1 MSEINKRERIPK
13 EDIIKK
19 KVNEL
24 NTEEII
30 REIINS
36 CLEKKDINKLNF
48 DREELLKMISE
59 QSLHNYLEN
68 VKDRTSK
75 EGKEFLQKEL
85 ETHNNKLKTILFK
98 SEAEKNEFKSKYLS
112 ILAENRELKNK
123 IINIEHLNKELM
135 QQLKQLEINSQI
147 FEIQMINIDKK
158 KIFLNELFERYP
170 GKNEDEILKYLDDL
184 KTGSIQILND
194 YQNILEKIKILNK
207 EQREKE
213 IEFKTSMNKLYLDN
227 ESLIKEKNYL
237 MNQNS
242 NKIDNIEFIKKT
254 SEQEKNRI
262 IYLSNTLFHIYNLL
276 FKEFGLNRN
285 LKIDKKYLEVKESD
299 FEPNFFYEEEVKN
312 YIEIMIKTM
321 HHNTYDKLFRETLGY
336 LNLILRVYLPQ
347 KMDLRFQPTKAFKEI
362 KDFIDS
368 KVTIIGN
375 NQNLIKSYENAIE
388 KKDLEISKLRMQQ
401 KELNKEY
408 NLYKTLVEKE
418 FIKTNK
424 IIYQLKNSNSKKDIN
439 SIKEINYNKGYNKT
453 FNNIRT
459 HSSKMN
465 FSNIEKIIPD
475 KLKLKRKGILLKE
488 EEIKE
493 YNSNTIKK
501 QIERTNLINKEKIR
515 KVNTEPKK
523 IKKGKNQ
530 DKIIIENGN
539 QREFNGFNKIK
550 ELIDETNRL
559 FLYKFRMNS
568 TIRKHEDK
576 EENIKNQVKDKI
588 IVYGNSYD
596 AEDKIKNKIF
606 RQINKLLKNKEKY
619 N

>member
-1 MSEINKRERIPK
+1 
-13 EDIIKK
+13 
-19 KVNEL
+19 
-24 NTEEII
+24 
-30 REIINS
+30 
-36 CLEKKDINKLNF
+36 
-48 DREELLKMISE
+48 MISE

-227 ESLIKEKNYL
+227 EALIKEKNYL

-254 SEQEKNRI
+254 SEQEKKRI

-285 LKIDKKYLEVKESD
+285 IKIDKKYLEVKESD

-488 EEIKE
+488 EEI
-493 YNSNTIKK
+493 
-501 QIERTNLINKEKIR
+501 NLINKEKIR

-568 TIRKHEDK
+568 TIGKHENK

-596 AEDKIKNKIF
+596 VEDKIKDKIF

>member
-19 KVNEL
+19 KINEL

-36 CLEKKDINKLNF
+36 CLEKKDINKLTF

-98 SEAEKNEFKSKYLS
+98 SEAEKNKFKSKYLR

-227 ESLIKEKNYL
+227 EALIKEKNYL

-276 FKEFGLNRN
+276 FKELGLNRN

-568 TIRKHEDK
+568 TIGKHENK
-576 EENIKNQVKDKI
+576 QENIKNQVKDKI

-596 AEDKIKNKIF
+596 AEDKIKDKIL

>member
-1 MSEINKRERIPK
+1 
-13 EDIIKK
+13 
-19 KVNEL
+19 
-24 NTEEII
+24 
-30 REIINS
+30 
-36 CLEKKDINKLNF
+36 
-48 DREELLKMISE
+48 
-59 QSLHNYLEN
+59 
-68 VKDRTSK
+68 
-75 EGKEFLQKEL
+75 
-85 ETHNNKLKTILFK
+85 
-98 SEAEKNEFKSKYLS
+98 
-112 ILAENRELKNK
+112 
-123 IINIEHLNKELM
+123 
-135 QQLKQLEINSQI
+135 
-147 FEIQMINIDKK
+147 
-158 KIFLNELFERYP
+158 
-170 GKNEDEILKYLDDL
+170 
-184 KTGSIQILND
+184 
-194 YQNILEKIKILNK
+194 
-207 EQREKE
+207 
-213 IEFKTSMNKLYLDN
+213 
-227 ESLIKEKNYL
+227 
-237 MNQNS
+237 
-242 NKIDNIEFIKKT
+242 
-254 SEQEKNRI
+254 
-262 IYLSNTLFHIYNLL
+262 
-276 FKEFGLNRN
+276 
-285 LKIDKKYLEVKESD
+285 
-299 FEPNFFYEEEVKN
+299 
-312 YIEIMIKTM
+312 M

-493 YNSNTIKK
+493 YNSSTIKK

-568 TIRKHEDK
+568 TNGKNEDK
-576 EENIKNQVKDKI
+576 EENIKNQEKNKI

-596 AEDKIKNKIF
+596 AENKIKNKIF
-606 RQINKLLKNKEKY
+606 RQINRLLKNKEKY

>member
-1 MSEINKRERIPK
+1 MSEINKKEIIPK

-19 KVNEL
+19 KVNEM

-36 CLEKKDINKLNF
+36 CLEKKDIKKLTF

-98 SEAEKNEFKSKYLS
+98 SEEEKNEFKSKYLS

-123 IINIEHLNKELM
+123 IINIENLNKELM
-135 QQLKQLEINSQI
+135 EQLKQLEINSQI
-147 FEIQMINIDKK
+147 FEIQMNNIDKK
-158 KIFLNELFERYP
+158 KLFLNELFERYP

-194 YQNILEKIKILNK
+194 YQNILEKIKVLNK

-213 IEFKTSMNKLYLDN
+213 KEFRTSMNKLYLNN
-227 ESLIKEKNYL
+227 ESLIKEKNFL
-237 MNQNS
+237 ISQNS
-242 NKIDNIEFIKKT
+242 NKIDNIEYIKK
-254 SEQEKNRI
+254 SNEQEKNRN

-285 LKIDKKYLEVKESD
+285 IKIDKKYLEVNESD
-299 FEPNFFYEEEVKN
+299 FEPNFFYDEEVKN

-321 HHNTYDKLFRETLGY
+321 HHNTYDKLFREILGY

-368 KVTIIGN
+368 KVTIIRD

-493 YNSNTIKK
+493 YNSNTIRK
-501 QIERTNLINKEKIR
+501 QTERTNLVNKDKIR

-568 TIRKHEDK
+568 TTGKHENK

>member
-1 MSEINKRERIPK
+1 MSEINKQERIPK

-36 CLEKKDINKLNF
+36 CLEKKDINKLTF

-568 TIRKHEDK
+568 TIGKHEDK

-596 AEDKIKNKIF
+596 AENKIKNKIF
-606 RQINKLLKNKEKY
+606 RQINRLLKNKEKY

>member
-1 MSEINKRERIPK
+1 MSEINKQERIPK

-493 YNSNTIKK
+493 YNSSTIKK

-568 TIRKHEDK
+568 TIGKHEDK

-596 AEDKIKNKIF
+596 AENKIKNKIF
-606 RQINKLLKNKEKY
+606 RQINRLLKNKEKY